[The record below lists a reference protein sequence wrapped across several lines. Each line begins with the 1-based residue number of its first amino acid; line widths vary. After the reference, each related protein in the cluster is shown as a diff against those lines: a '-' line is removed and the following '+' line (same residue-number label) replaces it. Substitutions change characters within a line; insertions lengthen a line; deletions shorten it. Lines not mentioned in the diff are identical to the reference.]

1 LLVRRVR
8 RRLVETMIPLLLL
21 TLAVP
26 ALGAVLKYKARL
38 REGPSKESA
47 LLDWVDTGTS
57 VSVIGE
63 QAGWY
68 HVMLPDGRQGFIWGD
83 HLDQIEGTAPSDE
96 GAGAP
101 PSADAAVPPPA
112 AANPSEA
119 SRPATLQEDL
129 QALRDQL
136 DREGGLAG
144 KADLDRV
151 LERVDRI
158 AKEQEALR
166 ESLDDS
172 VFTGMR
178 TPVDGSA
185 IAGGA
190 FLTIGGI
197 LGWTLARLSQRRRDR
212 RSRIRL

>member
-1 LLVRRVR
+1 MRRVR
-8 RRLVETMIPLLLL
+8 RRLVETIIPLLLL

-26 ALGAVLKYKARL
+26 ASGAVLKYKARL
-38 REGPSKESA
+38 REGPTKEST

-63 QAGWY
+63 QSGWY
-68 HVMLPDGRQGFIWGD
+68 HVVLPDGRQGFIWGD
-83 HLDQIEGTAPSDE
+83 HLDQIEAPAPSDDA
-96 GAGAP
+96 AGAP
-101 PSADAAVPPPA
+101 PSADAAAPQPA
-112 AANPSEA
+112 AGNPA
-119 SRPATLQEDL
+119 DAPRPATLQEDL
-129 QALRDQL
+129 QALREQL
-136 DREGGLAG
+136 EREGGLAG
-144 KADLDRV
+144 KADVDRL

-197 LGWTLARLSQRRRDR
+197 LGWMLARLSQRRRDR

>member
-8 RRLVETMIPLLLL
+8 RRLVETMLPLLLL

-26 ALGAVLKYKARL
+26 ALGAVLKNKARL
-38 REGPSKESA
+38 REGPTKEST
-47 LLDWVDTGTS
+47 LIDWVDTGTS
-57 VSVIGE
+57 VSVIG
-63 QAGWY
+63 QAAGWY
-68 HVMLPDGRQGFIWGD
+68 HVVLPDGRQGFIWGD
-83 HLDQIEGTAPSDE
+83 HLDQIEAPAPGYE
-96 GAGAP
+96 AAGAP
-101 PSADAAVPPPA
+101 PADAAAGAPA
-112 AANPSEA
+112 TA
-119 SRPATLQEDL
+119 SPTDAPRPATLQEDL
-129 QALRDQL
+129 QALRQQL

-151 LERVDRI
+151 LERIDRI

-197 LGWTLARLSQRRRDR
+197 LGWMLARLSQRRRDR

>member
-1 LLVRRVR
+1 MRRVR
-8 RRLVETMIPLLLL
+8 RRLVETMVPLLLL

-26 ALGAVLKYKARL
+26 ALGAVLNKKARL
-38 REGPSKESA
+38 REGPTREST

-68 HVMLPDGRQGFIWGD
+68 NVVLPDGRQGFIWGE
-83 HLDQIEGTAPSDE
+83 HLDQIEVPADS
-96 GAGAP
+96 GAP
-101 PSADAAVPPPA
+101 RAATPAPA
-112 AANPSEA
+112 AAATPQA
-119 SRPATLQEDL
+119 PRPATLQDDL
-129 QALRDQL
+129 QALRTQL
-136 DREGGLAG
+136 EGYSREGGLVA
-144 KADLDRV
+144 KADLDRLV
-151 LERVDRI
+151 DRVDRL
-158 AKEQEALR
+158 AAEQQALR
-166 ESLDDS
+166 ESLDES

-197 LGWTLARLSQRRRDR
+197 LGWALARLSQRRRDR